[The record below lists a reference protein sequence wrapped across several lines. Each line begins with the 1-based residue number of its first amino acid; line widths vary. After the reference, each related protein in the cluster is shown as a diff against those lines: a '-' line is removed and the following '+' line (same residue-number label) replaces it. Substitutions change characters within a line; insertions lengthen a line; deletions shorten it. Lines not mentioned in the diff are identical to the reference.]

1 MASHHPFHYMPVKGR
16 RGLKSIQ
23 ILEPLVQVP
32 WPVLLLPYDL
42 ELAESGRAGAIHLR
56 VVIIRSPAIQLD
68 RCIGC
73 SIG

>member
-1 MASHHPFHYMPVKGR
+1 MASHHPSVILMEPVKGR

-42 ELAESGRAGAIHLR
+42 ELAESGRAGAIRLR
-56 VVIIRSPAIQLD
+56 VVIT
-68 RCIGC
+68 
-73 SIG
+73 